1 MNVFSKNKYL
11 KITEYIDKKSLGTRI
26 PEFIFGCLIVSLAY
40 NIFIAPNHL
49 VPGGVGGIAVILNS
63 LFGID
68 NAIVIVIANIFL
80 IIASLILL
88 DREKTRA
95 SLLGTMMFPI
105 FVTLTEDINVWL
117 QIDTSHMLLSAIF
130 GGILYGLGAGIVFR
144 AGFTMGGTDIINQ
157 ILSKYL
163 KQSIGTSMLMSDGLI
178 VLSSAVFFGMN
189 SMLYSLIILYC
200 ISLMADKVIL
210 GISDSKAFFI
220 ITDKEDE
227 VREYILKTLGHG
239 VTVFKAKGGYKRKNE
254 NLLMAV
260 IPTREYYR
268 LTEGIK
274 MIDKDAFYIITDT
287 YQVFG
292 GE

>member
-11 KITEYIDKKSLGTRI
+11 KIAEAIDKKSYIKRVL
-26 PEFIFGCLIVSLAY
+26 EFMLGCLIVSLAY
-40 NIFIAPNHL
+40 NIFIAPNNL
-49 VPGGVGGIAVILNS
+49 VPGGVGGIAVILDN
-63 LFGID
+63 LFGIS
-68 NAIVIVIANIFL
+68 NSTVIIIANIFL
-80 IIASLILL
+80 LIASLLLL
-88 DREKTRA
+88 DKNKTRA
-95 SLLGTMMFPI
+95 SLLGTIMFPI
-105 FVTLTEDINVWL
+105 FVTLTENINVWL
-117 QIDTSHMLLSAIF
+117 QIDTSQLLLSALF

-163 KQSIGTSMLMSDGLI
+163 KQSIGKSMLMSDGLI
-178 VLSSAVFFGMN
+178 VLSSAIFFGMN
-189 SMLYSLIILYC
+189 SMMYSIIILYC
-200 ISLMADKVIL
+200 ISLIADRVIL

-239 VTVFKAKGGYKRKNE
+239 VTVFKGKGGYKRHNE
-254 NLLMAV
+254 TLLMAV

-274 MIDKDAFYIITDT
+274 MIDKEAFYIITDT

>member
-11 KITEYIDKKSLGTRI
+11 KLAEYINKKSYGKRVL
-26 PEFIFGCLIVSLAY
+26 EFIIGCLIVSLAY
-40 NIFIAPNHL
+40 NIFIASNNL

-63 LFGID
+63 LFGIS
-68 NAIVIVIANIFL
+68 NSTVIVIANIFL
-80 IIASLILL
+80 LIASLILL
-88 DREKTRA
+88 DKEKTRA
-95 SLLGTMMFPI
+95 SLLGTMLFPI

-117 QIDTSHMLLSAIF
+117 QIDTSHLLLSALF

-163 KQSIGTSMLMSDGLI
+163 KQSIGKSMLMSDGLI
-178 VLSSAVFFGMN
+178 VLSSGLFFGMN
-189 SMLYSLIILYC
+189 SMLYSIIILYC
-200 ISLMADKVIL
+200 ISLMADRVIL

-220 ITDKEDE
+220 ITDKEDD
-227 VREYILKTLGHG
+227 VREYILNTLGHG
-239 VTVFKAKGGYKRKNE
+239 VTVFKGKGGYKRQNE

-260 IPTREYYR
+260 IPTSEYYK

>member
-11 KITEYIDKKSLGTRI
+11 KLADYINKKSYGKRVL
-26 PEFIFGCLIVSLAY
+26 EFIIGCLIVSLAY
-40 NIFIAPNHL
+40 NIFIASNNL

-63 LFGID
+63 LFGI
-68 NAIVIVIANIFL
+68 NNSTVIVVANIFL
-80 IIASLILL
+80 LIASLILL
-88 DREKTRA
+88 DKEKTRA
-95 SLLGTMMFPI
+95 SLLGTMLFPI

-117 QIDTSHMLLSAIF
+117 QIDTSHLLLSALF

-144 AGFTMGGTDIINQ
+144 AGFSMGGTDIINQ

-163 KQSIGTSMLMSDGLI
+163 KQSIGKSMLMSDGLI
-178 VLSSAVFFGMN
+178 VLSSGLFFGMN
-189 SMLYSLIILYC
+189 SMLYSIIILYC
-200 ISLMADKVIL
+200 ISLMADRVIL
-210 GISDSKAFFI
+210 GISDSKAFFV
-220 ITDKEDE
+220 ITDKEDD
-227 VREYILKTLGHG
+227 VRDYIINTLGHG
-239 VTVFKAKGGYKRKNE
+239 VTVFKGKGGYKRQNE

-260 IPTREYYR
+260 IPTSEYYK

>member
-1 MNVFSKNKYL
+1 MNLFSKNRDNSIL
-11 KITEYIDKKSLGTRI
+11 NYIKKKSLLKRI
-26 PEFIFGCLIVSLAY
+26 PEFILGCFIVSLAY
-40 NIFIAPNHL
+40 NIFIAPNNL
-49 VPGGVGGIAVILNS
+49 VPGGVGGIAVILDN
-63 LFGID
+63 LFGIS
-68 NAIVIVIANIFL
+68 NSTVIIIANIFL

-88 DREKTRA
+88 DRDKTRA
-95 SLLGTMMFPI
+95 SLLGTMMFPV
-105 FVTLTEDINVWL
+105 FVKLTENVNVWL
-117 QIDTSHMLLSAIF
+117 QIDTSHLLLSALF

-178 VLSSAVFFGMN
+178 VLSSAIFFGMN
-189 SMLYSLIILYC
+189 SMLYSIIILYC
-200 ISLMADKVIL
+200 ISLIADRVIL

-227 VREYILKTLGHG
+227 VRDYIIKTLGHG
-239 VTVFKAKGGYKRKNE
+239 VTVFKGKGGYKRQNE
-254 NLLMAV
+254 DLLMAV

>member
-11 KITEYIDKKSLGTRI
+11 KIAELIDKKAYGKRVL
-26 PEFIFGCLIVSLAY
+26 EFLICFLTVSLAY

-49 VPGGVGGIAVILNS
+49 VPGGVGGIAVILDN
-63 LFGID
+63 LFGI
-68 NAIVIVIANIFL
+68 NNSTVIVIANIFL
-80 IIASLILL
+80 LIASLILL
-88 DREKTRA
+88 DKEKTRA

-117 QIDTSHMLLSAIF
+117 QIDTSHMLLSALF

-178 VLSSAVFFGMN
+178 VLSSGIFFGMN
-189 SMLYSLIILYC
+189 SMLYSIIILYC
-200 ISLMADKVIL
+200 ISLMADRVIL

-220 ITDKEDE
+220 ITDKEEE
-227 VREYILKTLGHG
+227 VREYVLQTLGHG
-239 VTVFKAKGGYKRKNE
+239 VTVFKAKGGYKRQKE

-260 IPTREYYR
+260 IPTSEYYQ

>member
-11 KITEYIDKKSLGTRI
+11 KIAEYVNKKSYGKRVL
-26 PEFIFGCLIVSLAY
+26 EFIIGCLTVSLAY
-40 NIFIAPNHL
+40 NIFIAPNNL
-49 VPGGVGGIAVILNS
+49 VPGGVGGIAVILDN
-63 LFGID
+63 LFGVSNSTVI
-68 NAIVIVIANIFL
+68 IVANIFL
-80 IIASLILL
+80 LIASLILL
-88 DREKTRA
+88 DKNKTRA
-95 SLLGTMMFPI
+95 SLLGTILFPI
-105 FVTLTEDINVWL
+105 FVKLTENVNVWL
-117 QIDTSHMLLSAIF
+117 QIDTSHLLLSALF

-178 VLSSAVFFGMN
+178 VLSSAIFFGMN
-189 SMLYSLIILYC
+189 SMMYSIIILYC

-227 VREYILKTLGHG
+227 VRDYIIDTLGHG
-239 VTVFKAKGGYKRKNE
+239 VTVFKGKGGYKRQNE

-260 IPTREYYR
+260 IPTREYYQ

-287 YQVFG
+287 YHVFG

>member
-11 KITEYIDKKSLGTRI
+11 KLAELINKKAYGKRVL
-26 PEFIFGCLIVSLAY
+26 EFLIGCFTVSLAY
-40 NIFIAPNHL
+40 NIFIAPNNL
-49 VPGGVGGIAVILNS
+49 VPGGVGGIAVILDN
-63 LFGID
+63 LFGIS
-68 NAIVIVIANIFL
+68 NSTVIIIANTFL
-80 IIASLILL
+80 LIASLILL
-88 DREKTRA
+88 DKDKTRA

-105 FVTLTEDINVWL
+105 FVKLTENVNVWL
-117 QIDTSHMLLSAIF
+117 QVDTSHLLLSALF

-189 SMLYSLIILYC
+189 SMLYSIIILYC
-200 ISLMADKVIL
+200 ISLMADRVIL

-227 VREYILKTLGHG
+227 VREYVLKTLGHG
-239 VTVFKAKGGYKRKNE
+239 VTVFKGQGGYKRHNE

-268 LTEGIK
+268 LTEGIR

>member
-11 KITEYIDKKSLGTRI
+11 KIAELIDKKAYGKRVL
-26 PEFIFGCLIVSLAY
+26 EFLIGCLTVSLAY

-49 VPGGVGGIAVILNS
+49 VPGGVGGIAVILDN
-63 LFGID
+63 LFGI
-68 NAIVIVIANIFL
+68 NNSTVIVIANIFL
-80 IIASLILL
+80 LIASLILL
-88 DREKTRA
+88 DKEKTRA

-117 QIDTSHMLLSAIF
+117 QIDTSHMLLSALF

-178 VLSSAVFFGMN
+178 VLSSGIFFGMN
-189 SMLYSLIILYC
+189 SMLYSIIILYC
-200 ISLMADKVIL
+200 ISLMADRVIL

-220 ITDKEDE
+220 ITDKEEE
-227 VREYILKTLGHG
+227 VREDVLQSLGHG
-239 VTVFKAKGGYKRKNE
+239 VTVFKAKGGYKRQKE

-260 IPTREYYR
+260 IPTSEYYQ

>member
-11 KITEYIDKKSLGTRI
+11 KIAELIDKKSYGKRVL
-26 PEFIFGCLIVSLAY
+26 EFIIGCLTVSLAY
-40 NIFIAPNHL
+40 NIFIAPNNL
-49 VPGGVGGIAVILNS
+49 VPGGVGGIAVILDS
-63 LFGID
+63 LFGIS
-68 NAIVIVIANIFL
+68 NSTVIIIANIFL
-80 IIASLILL
+80 LIASLLLL
-88 DREKTRA
+88 DKNKTRA
-95 SLLGTMMFPI
+95 SLLGTLMFPI
-105 FVTLTEDINVWL
+105 FVKLTENVNVWI
-117 QIDTSHMLLSAIF
+117 QIDTSHLLLSALF

-163 KQSIGTSMLMSDGLI
+163 KQSIGKSMLMSDGLI
-178 VLSSAVFFGMN
+178 VLSSALFFGMN
-189 SMLYSLIILYC
+189 SMMYSIIILYC
-200 ISLMADKVIL
+200 ISLMADRVIL

-227 VREYILKTLGHG
+227 VRDYILKTLGHG
-239 VTVFKAKGGYKRKNE
+239 VTMFKGKGGYKRQNE
-254 NLLMAV
+254 TLIMAV

-268 LTEGIK
+268 LTNGIK

>member
-11 KITEYIDKKSLGTRI
+11 KIAEYIDKKSLGKRI
-26 PEFIFGCLIVSLAY
+26 PEFLFGCLIVALAY
-40 NIFIAPNHL
+40 NIFIAPNNL
-49 VPGGVGGIAVILNS
+49 VPGGVGGIAVILDN
-63 LFGID
+63 LFGIS
-68 NAIVIVIANIFL
+68 NSTVIIVANIFL

-88 DREKTRA
+88 DRDKTRA
-95 SLLGTMMFPI
+95 SLLGTMMFPV
-105 FVTLTEDINVWL
+105 FVKLTENVNVWL
-117 QIDTSHMLLSAIF
+117 QIDTSHLLLSALF

-178 VLSSAVFFGMN
+178 VLSSAIFFGMN
-189 SMLYSLIILYC
+189 SMLYSIIILYC
-200 ISLMADKVIL
+200 ISLMADRVIL

-227 VREYILKTLGHG
+227 VRDYIIKTLGHG
-239 VTVFKAKGGYKRKNE
+239 VTVFKGKGGYKRQNE
-254 NLLMAV
+254 DLLMAV

>member
-11 KITEYIDKKSLGTRI
+11 KLADYINKKSYGKRVL
-26 PEFIFGCLIVSLAY
+26 EFIIGCLIVSLDY
-40 NIFIAPNHL
+40 NIFIASNNL

-63 LFGID
+63 LFGI
-68 NAIVIVIANIFL
+68 NNSTVIVVANIFL
-80 IIASLILL
+80 LIASLILL
-88 DREKTRA
+88 DKEKTRA
-95 SLLGTMMFPI
+95 SLLGTMLFPI

-117 QIDTSHMLLSAIF
+117 QIDTSHLLLSALF

-144 AGFTMGGTDIINQ
+144 AGFSMGGTDIINQ

-163 KQSIGTSMLMSDGLI
+163 KQSIGKSMLMSDGLI
-178 VLSSAVFFGMN
+178 VLSSGLFFGMN
-189 SMLYSLIILYC
+189 SMLYSIIILYC
-200 ISLMADKVIL
+200 ISLMADRVIL
-210 GISDSKAFFI
+210 GISDSKAFFV
-220 ITDKEDE
+220 ITDKEDD
-227 VREYILKTLGHG
+227 VRDYIINTLGHG
-239 VTVFKAKGGYKRKNE
+239 VTVFKGKGGYKRQNE

-260 IPTREYYR
+260 IPTSEYYK

>member
-11 KITEYIDKKSLGTRI
+11 KLAELIEKKSYGKRAV
-26 PEFIFGCLIVSLAY
+26 EFLIGCLTVSLAY
-40 NIFIAPNHL
+40 NIFIAPNNL
-49 VPGGVGGIAVILNS
+49 VPGGVGGIAVILDS
-63 LFGID
+63 LFGIS
-68 NAIVIVIANIFL
+68 NSTVIVIANIFL
-80 IIASLILL
+80 LTASLFLL
-88 DREKTRA
+88 EKEKTRA

-105 FVTLTEDINVWL
+105 FVKLTENVNVWL
-117 QIDTSHMLLSAIF
+117 QIDTSHLLLSALF

-144 AGFTMGGTDIINQ
+144 AGFSMGGTDIINQ

-163 KQSIGTSMLMSDGLI
+163 KQSIGKSMLMSDGLI
-178 VLSSAVFFGMN
+178 VLSSALFFGMN
-189 SMLYSLIILYC
+189 SMLYSIIILYC
-200 ISLMADKVIL
+200 ISLMADRVIL

-220 ITDKEDE
+220 ITNEEDK
-227 VREYILKTLGHG
+227 VRDYILKTLGHG
-239 VTVFKAKGGYKRKNE
+239 VTVFKGKGGFKRHNE

-260 IPTREYYR
+260 IPTRDYYK